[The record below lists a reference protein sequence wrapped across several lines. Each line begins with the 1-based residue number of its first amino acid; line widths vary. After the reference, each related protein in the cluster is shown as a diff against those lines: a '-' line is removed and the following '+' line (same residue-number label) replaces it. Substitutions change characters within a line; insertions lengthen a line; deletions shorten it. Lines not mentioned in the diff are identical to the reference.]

1 MKKANSVISNADA
14 KAAREENM
22 DKKTKNI
29 VMCVCIVL
37 FVFLAIFAAYA
48 GTRIGADIGE
58 FIYNIK
64 H

>member
-1 MKKANSVISNADA
+1 
-14 KAAREENM
+14 M

-29 VMCVCIVL
+29 VIGVGILL
-37 FVFLAIFAAYA
+37 FVFLVIFAAYA

>member
-1 MKKANSVISNADA
+1 MKKSVKSVTL
-14 KAAREENM
+14 KSAAEETM

-29 VMCVCIVL
+29 VICVCIVL

>member
-1 MKKANSVISNADA
+1 MKKSVKSVTL
-14 KAAREENM
+14 KAAAEENM

-29 VMCVCIVL
+29 VIGVCIVL
-37 FVFLAIFAAYA
+37 FIFLAIFAAYA

>member
-1 MKKANSVISNADA
+1 MRTKEKKIGRKQRSR
-14 KAAREENM
+14 KEGPM
-22 DKKTKNI
+22 DKKTKRSI
-29 VMCVCIVL
+29 IGVCIVF
-37 FVFLAIFAAYA
+37 FVFLIIFAMCA

>member
-1 MKKANSVISNADA
+1 MKKSVKSVTL
-14 KAAREENM
+14 KSAAEETM

-29 VMCVCIVL
+29 VIGVCIVL

>member
-1 MKKANSVISNADA
+1 MNGVDNIILIRTGK
-14 KAAREENM
+14 ENM

-29 VMCVCIVL
+29 VVGVCIVL

-48 GTRIGADIGE
+48 GTTIGTDIGE